1 MGIPEKVVSL
11 VPPHWTLDGYTI
23 YRLEK
28 LADIFWWEK
37 KLKENS
43 RIERMTLYDGMTT
56 TTQTKYRKSPF
67 FFLFR
72 S

>member
-28 LADIFWWEK
+28 LAEIFFGGWK
-37 KLKENS
+37 KLKKE
-43 RIERMTLYDGMTT
+43 
-56 TTQTKYRKSPF
+56 Q
-67 FFLFR
+67 
-72 S
+72 